1 MNTLSD
7 DAMETCFS
15 FLGNKNYRFTA
26 GTCHRFRRVHQF
38 YGNRLGKHQTTTWQ
52 HAVESVSCAKLCWQD
67 HQEQMLT
74 REELTQVINKL
85 LSTAIAVGSP
95 TDVLEWARQHGGQC
109 NDWQVFCVAASRG
122 HVHVL
127 KWAHSRG
134 LDWSSPA
141 ISYQAAHHGHVA
153 ILEFAYRY
161 GNNGRHFLD
170 AGPFFAAR
178 GGHLPVFQWF
188 KKRSL
193 LHKYNWHVWYEAAHS
208 GHVHVLDWLVHEGLT
223 PDSTLISGAAK
234 GGHVD
239 VLEWALQHDTLR
251 WNSKTC
257 AHAAYHGH
265 LETLVWLRQHA
276 CPWDGNV
283 FYWAQRGGH
292 EQIVEWARENECPT
306 ESDEI
311 FEIDRYV

>member
-1 MNTLSD
+1 VEESIVLTGKGGRYTCTLQRHLLLARKRIDSTMDTLSD

-38 YGNRLGKHQTTTWQ
+38 YSNRLGKHQTTSWQ

-109 NDWQVFCVAASRG
+109 NDDWQVFCVAASRG

-134 LDWSSPA
+134 LEWSSPA
-141 ISYQAAHHGHVA
+141 ISYQAAHHGHVD

-170 AGPFFAAR
+170 AGPFFACGTRRA
-178 GGHLPVFQWF
+178 
-188 KKRSL
+188 
-193 LHKYNWHVWYEAAHS
+193 
-208 GHVHVLDWLVHEGLT
+208 LT
-223 PDSTLISGAAK
+223 SIS
-234 GGHVD
+234 V
-239 VLEWALQHDTLR
+239 VQ
-251 WNSKTC
+251 
-257 AHAAYHGH
+257 
-265 LETLVWLRQHA
+265 ETLTITQVQLA
-276 CPWDGNV
+276 CLV
-283 FYWAQRGGH
+283 
-292 EQIVEWARENECPT
+292 
-306 ESDEI
+306 
-311 FEIDRYV
+311 